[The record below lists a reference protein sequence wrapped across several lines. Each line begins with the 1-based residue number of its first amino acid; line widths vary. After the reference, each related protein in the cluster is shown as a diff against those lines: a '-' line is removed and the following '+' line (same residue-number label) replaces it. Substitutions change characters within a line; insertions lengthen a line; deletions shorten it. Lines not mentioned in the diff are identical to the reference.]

1 MHLHDFMTKKIS
13 KQTYELTLMHTF
25 DKNSGMK
32 SRQLYLYRGSISQR
46 FDKIKRENKIK
57 NNQKIMP
64 LVHT

>member
-1 MHLHDFMTKKIS
+1 MTKKLS
-13 KQTYELTLMHTF
+13 KQTCELTLMHTF

-32 SRQLYLYRGSISQR
+32 HANSIYIEALCHKDLTKLKEKTKS
-46 FDKIKRENKIK
+46 K